1 MSQKAPDIAEVIDL
15 PLSLSSEAFRRYL
28 SIRHIAQLV
37 THGKTVKIAKS
48 VLQILLL
55 PWIFQENALQKNCP
69 PDNCP
74 LKNYFT
80 KFLLLLTLSYGY
92 SFPNVL

>member
-55 PWIFQENALQKNCP
+55 PWIFQKNALQK
-69 PDNCP
+69 NCP